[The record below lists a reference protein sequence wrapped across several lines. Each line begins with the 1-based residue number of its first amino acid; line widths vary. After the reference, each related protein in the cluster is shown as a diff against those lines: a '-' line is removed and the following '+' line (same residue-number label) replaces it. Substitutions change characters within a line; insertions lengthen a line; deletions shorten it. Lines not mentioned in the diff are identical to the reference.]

1 MTRTMEVVVA
11 EAEAT
16 TAIRSVCWL
25 KSGGFWLVHSQVT
38 GLQVP
43 VCEWLGLF
51 LPLF

>member
-1 MTRTMEVVVA
+1 MTRTMEVEVVV
-11 EAEAT
+11 AEAT

-25 KSGGFWLVHSQVT
+25 KSGGFWLVLSQVT